1 MLLVTTA
8 DERTW
13 DDKDEILFLGD
24 WCRLAKRRQA
34 WEGLKAQVVPYHWD
48 DRAKMHRDAA
58 MLSERYEILL
68 PKLAAL
74 LNATHGTQ
82 HGSDYWRL
90 VAGPWLRLMM
100 AVQWDRS
107 EGIQR
112 AIAAGATRARI
123 FDNAALPAFSFDA
136 TISLAA
142 SNDQWNHALGA
153 AIIARAGGLVV
164 ESAGTAEPWPL
175 PQARPTGL
183 KDHLRAALR
192 QVARLRPRSVF
203 ICNMY
208 AKPRVLLGLELAL
221 GQIPAIAGAPMPREF
236 AADPERRKAFQ
247 LDCGDDLFGR
257 VLSDILP
264 SAFPATLLEGYA
276 ALRSQGRAIF
286 PRTAKAIVTANAQH
300 NELFCIWAAEQ
311 RESGVPLAVVQ
322 HGGHYGTDLIEQ
334 QEEHERA
341 AADAFIS
348 WGWMHASD
356 KVVALPALKL
366 QGLPIAGG
374 AEDGDFYC
382 VFDSGHRY
390 PNRIYCV
397 PFGGQRV
404 TDNALQLDML
414 AALPA
419 PARQK
424 LRVRCHPNDDG
435 FGFRARIAAAGF
447 SDAFDTAPS
456 MALGLQ
462 SARLCLVGCPST
474 SLLEA
479 MASGVPTLALY
490 DARFAEERP
499 EAKPYFDALRAAGIL
514 HHSAESVAAQIAKVW
529 ADPKAWWSQPDV
541 AKAHT
546 DFVRRFA
553 WTAPD
558 WRRRWRDAM
567 SMISVAG
574 CLEYR

>member
-24 WCRLAKRRQA
+24 WCRLAKRREA
-34 WEGLKAQVVPYHWD
+34 WEGLKAQVVPYHWN

-58 MLSERYEILL
+58 MLSERYEALL
-68 PKLAAL
+68 PNLAAL
-74 LNATHGTQ
+74 LDAAHGTQ
-82 HGSDYWRL
+82 HGTSYWRL

-100 AVQWDRS
+100 AVLWDRS

-112 AIAAGATRARI
+112 AIAAGATRTRV
-123 FDNAALPAFSFDA
+123 FSNAKLPALSFDA
-136 TISLAA
+136 MADAA
-142 SNDQWNHALGA
+142 QADDLWNHALAA
-153 AIIARAGGLVV
+153 AIIARAGRLAV
-164 ESAGTAEPWPL
+164 ESAGVAVPSPL
-175 PQARPTGL
+175 PQARPAGW
-183 KDHLRAALR
+183 KDRLRGALR
-192 QVARLRPRSVF
+192 LVARLRPRSVF
-203 ICNMY
+203 FCNMY

-236 AADPERRKAFQ
+236 TADPERRNSFR
-247 LDCGDDLFGR
+247 LDCGDDLFGLA
-257 VLSDILP
+257 LSDILP
-264 SAFPATLLEGYA
+264 AAFPATLLEGYA
-276 ALRSQGRAIF
+276 ALRREGRAIF
-286 PRTAKAIVTANAQH
+286 PETAKAIVTANAQH

-311 RESGVPLAVVQ
+311 RAKGVPLAVVQ

-341 AADAFIS
+341 SADAFIS
-348 WGWMHASD
+348 WGWPHASD
-356 KVVALPALKL
+356 KVLPLPALKL
-366 QGLPIAGG
+366 QGLPSACGTN
-374 AEDGDFYC
+374 DGDFYC

-397 PFGGQRV
+397 PFGGQRIA
-404 TDNALQLDML
+404 DNALQLDML

-419 PARQK
+419 PARQT

-435 FGFRARIAAAGF
+435 FGFRAQIAAAGL
-447 SDAFDTAPS
+447 SGAFDTAPS

-490 DARFAEERP
+490 DARFGEERL

-514 HHSAESVAAQIAKVW
+514 HHSTESVTAQIAKIW
-529 ADPKAWWSQPDV
+529 PDPKAWWSQPDV
-541 AKAHT
+541 AQAHR

-553 WTAPD
+553 WTVPD
-558 WRRRWRDAM
+558 WRRRWRDALK
-567 SMISVAG
+567 A
-574 CLEYR
+574 LAR